1 MKSNLTICLLFLV
14 VAFSS
19 CKNDWEKHYGV
30 YPETVDQNVWEA
42 MNNDQGI
49 TLFVQYLKENKF
61 DTLFLTNDVYSLF
74 APSNEAMQE
83 FLNGNEIDTTLLRYH
98 ISKHFIQLENI
109 NGKRKIET
117 FSSKFALLERSEN
130 ISKLDGIAID
140 FESPLYENGRYFII
154 DKVASP
160 LPNLYEF
167 FTQNNEVLK
176 TYIDSQDSIV
186 LDREKSIPIGFDEN
200 GNTIYDS
207 ASIIYNKFEEEYFK
221 VSKEFRNRTATI
233 VFPLKED
240 YNTALTEMAQYIG
253 GNFIDFNDIP
263 MSWQQEVLVPYLLK
277 RGVFENMLEPS
288 DFVPLAGIDTL
299 KLKNILGDSV
309 NILYTPVDKAIC
321 SNGYA
326 YNYMKFEVPDSL
338 YKEGSRFETESLLEA
353 TGIDKYAWNDRAKVV
368 SDKIFEP
375 YREFVSLASNDSLL
389 RVLFPLNYNGN
400 FSLEFTTAALFPRR
414 YLMIVKTHMDYG
426 GIYNIYVN
434 DILVNTFDYYD
445 YVKNWGGIIN
455 SVTGDYCIPEGRF
468 NKFDMYVD
476 NITEF
481 GRAKVKFEY
490 IGPGNVSTQG
500 LVIDYVEFLPVSE

>member
-1 MKSNLTICLLFLV
+1 MKFNPIICLLFLV
-14 VAFSS
+14 AAFSG

-61 DTLFLTNDVYSLF
+61 DTLFLRNDVYSLF

-83 FLNGNEIDTTLLRYH
+83 YLNGNEIDTTLLRYH
-98 ISKHFIQLENI
+98 ISKHFIQLENT

-117 FSSKFALLERSEN
+117 YSSKFALLERSGN

-277 RGVFENMLEPS
+277 RGVFEN
-288 DFVPLAGIDTL
+288 I
-299 KLKNILGDSV
+299 
-309 NILYTPVDKAIC
+309 
-321 SNGYA
+321 
-326 YNYMKFEVPDSL
+326 
-338 YKEGSRFETESLLEA
+338 
-353 TGIDKYAWNDRAKVV
+353 
-368 SDKIFEP
+368 
-375 YREFVSLASNDSLL
+375 
-389 RVLFPLNYNGN
+389 
-400 FSLEFTTAALFPRR
+400 R
-414 YLMIVKTHMDYG
+414 Y
-426 GIYNIYVN
+426 
-434 DILVNTFDYYD
+434 
-445 YVKNWGGIIN
+445 
-455 SVTGDYCIPEGRF
+455 
-468 NKFDMYVD
+468 
-476 NITEF
+476 
-481 GRAKVKFEY
+481 
-490 IGPGNVSTQG
+490 STR
-500 LVIDYVEFLPVSE
+500 I